1 MVVEL
6 SGKVVLLEAD
16 KITTAKNFNDLLAI
30 ERDQARIQKDINRQQ
45 KGITDTYQD
54 ETKRLKKKVRAR
66 TWQRNGLGVI
76 AIVLLVLSV
85 AQ

>member
-6 SGKVVLLEAD
+6 SGKVELLETD
-16 KITTAKNFNDLLAI
+16 KITTSKNFNDLLAI
-30 ERDQARIQKDINRQQ
+30 ERDQVRIQKDINRQQ

-54 ETKRLKKKVRAR
+54 ETKRLKKKVIAR

-76 AIVLLVLSV
+76 AIALLVLAVSN
-85 AQ
+85 